1 MTDEHEKIE
10 KQSYVCL
17 FFSYSMY
24 FHDIRLMHL
33 LIDEIGQLGII
44 TVYGQG
50 DRRPFVVKIE
60 LLHTV
65 INYFAYGPV

>member
-33 LIDEIGQLGII
+33 LIDEIGQLGIT
-44 TVYGQG
+44 TVYTSKSTHILV
-50 DRRPFVVKIE
+50 P
-60 LLHTV
+60 
-65 INYFAYGPV
+65 PPPPPS